1 MRRAVTHGRR
11 PTGLLGTVGRTAVI
25 VGTAAAASEAVDAG
39 QQEATDARPA
49 PTPPSPAQPS
59 DDLISRLGRLGR
71 LKADGVLTQEEFDRQ
86 KAILLAGGSS

>member
-25 VGTAAAASEAVDAG
+25 VGTAAASGAVEDR
-39 QQEATDARPA
+39 QQEATDARPPS
-49 PTPPSPAQPS
+49 PTPSPAQPP